1 MCKSFL
7 GDETLHLWESV
18 HFWYQNPFLDLNAN
32 NSCFILKDMD
42 CCHSLFG
49 GGKTDPEEEYK
60 TTTEIATS
68 STTETQPSTTIQST
82 VLN

>member
-1 MCKSFL
+1 
-7 GDETLHLWESV
+7 
-18 HFWYQNPFLDLNAN
+18 
-32 NSCFILKDMD
+32 MD

>member
-1 MCKSFL
+1 
-7 GDETLHLWESV
+7 
-18 HFWYQNPFLDLNAN
+18 
-32 NSCFILKDMD
+32 MD

-49 GGKTDPEEEYK
+49 GGKADPEDEYK

-68 STTETQPSTTIQST
+68 STTETQSSTTIQST